1 MNNLM
6 VTKPIK
12 VNVVRIQEIF
22 QNTNPY
28 KTGISRII
36 KDYIYVDQKRVIA

>member
-1 MNNLM
+1 MNNIA

-22 QNTNPY
+22 QNSNPY
-28 KTGISRII
+28 KTGISGII